1 MALLERTATAQEFP
15 IFSREGLVYLDSAA
29 TSQKPRQVIDAVDA
43 FYAEHNANVH
53 RAVYPL
59 AIEADELYDG
69 ARARVAAFCGAAP
82 EETIFTS
89 NATSAIN
96 LVSHAWGQAN
106 VGEGDEIVLT
116 VAEHHANIVPW
127 QLLCE
132 RTGAQLR
139 WLDVDDEGR
148 LSLEQLDGFLAS
160 GRVKLVTVTHLSNV
174 LGTINPVAEI
184 IERAHEAGALALVDG
199 AQAVPQ
205 VPVDFAAL
213 GADFYA
219 WTGHKA
225 YGPTGVGVLHGR
237 REILEQMP
245 PFMGGGGMIA
255 TVSRDGAT
263 WAPLPGKFEAG
274 TPPIAEAV
282 GLGVALDFM
291 TSLGVEAI
299 RAHEVELTA
308 YMLERLRDVPGLSV
322 SGPPEAAERGALASF
337 TLDCAHPHDVAEI
350 LARDQ
355 VSVRAG
361 HHCTQPLM
369 DVMGQPATTRA
380 SLAVYNSRED
390 IDALLDGLGRV
401 IEIFGGD

>member
-1 MALLERTATAQEFP
+1 MALLEQTAVAEEFP
-15 IFSREGLVYLDSAA
+15 IFDREGLVYLDSAA

-69 ARARVAAFCGAAP
+69 ARAKVAAFCGAQP

-106 VGEGDEIVLT
+106 VGEGDEIVLS

-132 RTGAQLR
+132 STGAQLR
-139 WLDVDDEGR
+139 WLEVDSEGR
-148 LSLEQLDGFLAS
+148 LSLDQLDGFLGS
-160 GRVKLVTVTHLSNV
+160 GRVKLVAVTHLSNV

-184 IERAHEAGALALVDG
+184 IERAHAAGAVVLVDG

-205 VPVDFAAL
+205 ISVDFASL

-237 REILEQMP
+237 RELLEQMP

-255 TVSRDGAT
+255 TVTRDGAT
-263 WAPLPGKFEAG
+263 WAPIPAKFEAG

-282 GLGVALDFM
+282 GLGVAMDFM
-291 TSLGVEAI
+291 SSLGIEAI
-299 RAHEVELTA
+299 RSHERELTS
-308 YMLERLRDVPGLSV
+308 YMLGRLSEVPGLEV

-369 DVMGQPATTRA
+369 DLMGEPATTRA
-380 SLAVYNSRED
+380 SLGVYNSRED
-390 IDALLDGLGRV
+390 IDALVASLGRV

>member
-1 MALLERTATAQEFP
+1 MALIEQTAVVQEFP
-15 IFSREGLVYLDSAA
+15 IFDREGLVYLDSAA
-29 TSQKPRQVIDAVDA
+29 TSQKPRQVIEAVEA

-69 ARARVAAFCGAAP
+69 ARAKVAAFCGAQP

-96 LVSHAWGQAN
+96 LVSHAWGPAN
-106 VGEGDEIVLT
+106 VGEGDEIVLSI
-116 VAEHHANIVPW
+116 AEHHANIVPW

-139 WLDVDDEGR
+139 WLEVDSEGR

-184 IERAHEAGALALVDG
+184 IERAHAAGALAMVDG

-205 VPVDFAAL
+205 ISVDFASL

-237 REILEQMP
+237 AELLERMP

-255 TVSRDGAT
+255 SVSRDGAT
-263 WAPLPGKFEAG
+263 WAPIPDKFEAG

-282 GLGVALDFM
+282 GLGVAMDFL
-291 TSLGVEAI
+291 SGLGMESV
-299 RAHEVELTA
+299 RSHERDLTA
-308 YMLERLRDVPGLSV
+308 YMLERLATVPGLHV
-322 SGPPEAAERGALASF
+322 SGPPDPAERGALASF
-337 TLDCAHPHDVAEI
+337 TLACAHPHDVAEI

-369 DVMGQPATTRA
+369 DLMGEPATTRA
-380 SLAVYNSRED
+380 SLGLYNSRED
-390 IDALLDGLGRV
+390 IDALVASLGRV
-401 IEIFGGD
+401 IEIFGDD

>member
-1 MALLERTATAQEFP
+1 MALVERTAIAQEFP
-15 IFSREGLVYLDSAA
+15 IFDREGLVYLDSAA
-29 TSQKPRQVIDAVDA
+29 TSQKPRSVIDAVDA

-69 ARARVAAFCGAAP
+69 ARAKVAAFCGAAP

-96 LVSHAWGQAN
+96 LVSHAWGPGN
-106 VGEGDEIVLT
+106 VGEGDEIVVT

-132 RTGAQLR
+132 RTGAKLR
-139 WLDVDDEGR
+139 WLDVDGEGR
-148 LSLEQLDGFLAS
+148 ISLDQLDELLAS
-160 GRVKLVTVTHLSNV
+160 GHVKMVAATHLSNV

-184 IERAHEAGALALVDG
+184 VERAHAAGALALIDG

-205 VPVDFAAL
+205 LSVDFASL

-237 REILEQMP
+237 RELLEQMP
-245 PFMGGGGMIA
+245 PFMGGGGMIS
-255 TVSRDGAT
+255 TVTRDGAT
-263 WAPLPGKFEAG
+263 WAPLPDKFEAG

-291 TSLGVEAI
+291 SSLGMEAI
-299 RAHEVELTA
+299 RSHERELTA
-308 YMLERLRDVPGLSV
+308 YMLERLATVPGLHV

-369 DVMGQPATTRA
+369 DLMGEPATTRA
-380 SLAVYNSRED
+380 SLAIYNSPED
-390 IDALLDGLGRV
+390 IDALVDSLGRV
-401 IEIFGGD
+401 IEIFGD

>member
-1 MALLERTATAQEFP
+1 MALLEQTAVAEEFP
-15 IFSREGLVYLDSAA
+15 IFDREGLVYLDSAA

-59 AIEADELYDG
+59 AVEADELYDG
-69 ARARVAAFCGAAP
+69 ARAKVAAFCGAQP

-106 VGEGDEIVLT
+106 IGEGDEIVLS

-132 RTGAQLR
+132 STGAQLR
-139 WLDVDDEGR
+139 WLEVDSEGR
-148 LSLEQLDGFLAS
+148 LSLDQLDGFLGS
-160 GRVKLVTVTHLSNV
+160 GRVKLVAVTHLSNV

-184 IERAHEAGALALVDG
+184 IERAHAAGAVVLVDG

-205 VPVDFAAL
+205 ISVDFASL

-237 REILEQMP
+237 RELLEQMP

-255 TVSRDGAT
+255 TVTRDGAT
-263 WAPLPGKFEAG
+263 WAPIPAKFEAG

-282 GLGVALDFM
+282 GLGVAMDFM
-291 TSLGVEAI
+291 SSLGIEAI
-299 RAHEVELTA
+299 RSHERELTS
-308 YMLERLRDVPGLSV
+308 YMLDRLSEVPGLKV

-369 DVMGQPATTRA
+369 DLMGEPATTRA
-380 SLAVYNSRED
+380 SLGVYNSRED
-390 IDALLDGLGRV
+390 IDALVASLGRV

>member
-1 MALLERTATAQEFP
+1 MALLEETALAQEFP
-15 IFSREGLVYLDSAA
+15 IFGREGLVYLDSAA
-29 TSQKPRQVIDAVDA
+29 TSQKPRQVIEAVDA

-69 ARARVAAFCGAAP
+69 ARAKVAAFCGARP

-96 LVSHAWGQAN
+96 LVSHAWGPAN
-106 VGEGDEIVLT
+106 VGEGDEIVLS

-139 WLDVDDEGR
+139 WLDVDSEGR

-184 IERAHEAGALALVDG
+184 IERAHVAGALALVDG

-205 VPVDFAAL
+205 ISVDFASL

-237 REILEQMP
+237 AELLEQMP

-263 WAPLPGKFEAG
+263 WAPIPDKFEAG

-282 GLGVALDFM
+282 GLGVAMDFM
-291 TSLGVEAI
+291 ASLGIEAI
-299 RAHEVELTA
+299 RSHERELTA
-308 YMLERLRDVPGLSV
+308 YMLGRLAEVPGLKV

-369 DVMGQPATTRA
+369 DLMGEPATTRA

-390 IDALLDGLGRV
+390 IDALVTSLGRV
-401 IEIFGGD
+401 IEIFGDD